1 MTVNRGTPDFSE
13 LFNRA
18 VAACAQV
25 QRLVSFS
32 ARTEK
37 RARASRLNPAKLRR
51 IAVQIRD
58 VWLVADAVHALLRNE
73 VERIARMMRAA
84 GVDDRAAI
92 ETVRSHIRFVLYDGG
107 LAEQD
112 AEPVVARA
120 SLWVEQVYAA
130 A

>member
-1 MTVNRGTPDFSE
+1 MTVNRSAPDFSQ

-18 VAACAQV
+18 VAGCAQA
-25 QRLVSFS
+25 QQLVSFS
-32 ARTEK
+32 ARTVN
-37 RARASRLNPAKLRR
+37 RARASRLNAAKLRR

-58 VWLVADAVHALLRNE
+58 VWLVADAAHALLRNE
-73 VERIARMMRAA
+73 VERIARMMRDA
-84 GVDDRAAI
+84 GVDHRAAI
-92 ETVRSHIRFVLYDGG
+92 ATVRAHIRFVLYDGG

-120 SLWVEQVYAA
+120 SRWVEQVYAA